1 MEVDDMRFSCD
12 TNDLNSSLSVVSRAL
27 AVRSPKPI
35 LEGILF
41 ESCDEGLKL
50 TCTDLALGIETII
63 PATFIEEGRA
73 VLPGKLLCEIVRKLP
88 GGMCDISISDRMQAT
103 IRCAS
108 IRTTITGFDP
118 VEYPE
123 LPQVTG
129 ASFSMAQST
138 LRDMIGRTLFA
149 IAVDESR
156 PILTGCLMEVGKNEM
171 RVVALDGF
179 RLAMR
184 KENIEGPEKDVAAV
198 VGGKVLGD
206 IAKILND
213 TDEEVSLCFSRSHV
227 QLNMGATHIVAR
239 LLEGEFIR
247 YRQILP
253 QEWQTR
259 VAVRRSDL
267 GSAIDRASLIAREG
281 KSNLVCF
288 KIDGDT
294 LDVTSNSENGDMEEK
309 IDVTTEG
316 KDLTIAFNVRYIT
329 DVLKALSDDEVF
341 MRFNSNVSPCVVCP
355 MEGDSYLYLV
365 LPVRVF
371 NS

>member
-1 MEVDDMRFSCD
+1 MRFSCD
-12 TNDLNSSLSVVSRAL
+12 TNDLNTSLSIVSRAL

-35 LEGILF
+35 LEGILL
-41 ESCDEGLKL
+41 ESCEQGLRL
-50 TCTDLALGIETII
+50 TCTDLALGIETTI

-88 GGMCDISISDRMQAT
+88 GGACDISVSDRLQAT

-123 LPQVTG
+123 LPQVSG
-129 ASFSMAQST
+129 ASFSMPQST

-156 PILTGCLMEVGKNEM
+156 PILTGCLMEVGRSEM

-184 KENIEGPEKDVAAV
+184 KENIEGPESDVSAV

-206 IAKILND
+206 IAKILGD
-213 TDEEVSLCFSRSHV
+213 TDEEVALCFSRSHLG
-227 QLNMGATHIVAR
+227 LNIGATHIVAR
-239 LLEGEFIR
+239 MLEGEFIR

-259 VAVRRSDL
+259 VAVRSGEL

-294 LDVTSNSENGDMEEK
+294 LTVTSNSENGDMEER

-316 KDLTIAFNVRYIT
+316 NDLSIAFNVRYIT
-329 DVLKALSDDEVF
+329 DVLKAISDDEVY

-355 MEGDSYLYLV
+355 TDGDSYLYLV
-365 LPVRVF
+365 LPVRMF
-371 NS
+371 NNN

>member
-1 MEVDDMRFSCD
+1 MRFSCD
-12 TNDLNSSLSVVSRAL
+12 TNELNASLAIVSRAL
-27 AVRSPKPI
+27 AARSPKPI
-35 LEGILF
+35 LEGILM
-41 ESCDEGLKL
+41 ESCDDGLRL
-50 TCTDLALGIETII
+50 VCTDLALGIETTL
-63 PATFIEEGRA
+63 PAAFIEEGRA

-88 GGMCDISISDRMQAT
+88 GGQCEIHISDRMQAT

-108 IRTTITGFDP
+108 IRTTIGGFDP

-129 ASFSMAQST
+129 EKFSIGQGK

-156 PILTGCLMEVGKNEM
+156 PILTGCLMEIGPQEI

-179 RLAMR
+179 RLALR
-184 KENIEGPEKDVAAV
+184 REEISGPQKEISAV
-198 VGGKVLGD
+198 VGGRVLGD
-206 IAKILND
+206 IAKILSD
-213 TDEEVSLCFSRSHV
+213 TEEPVTLCFSRSHM
-227 QLNMGATHIVAR
+227 QMDIGRTHVVAR

-253 QEWQTR
+253 QEWQTLATVSR
-259 VAVRRSDL
+259 AEL

-281 KSNLVCF
+281 KNNLVCF
-288 KIDGDT
+288 KIDGET
-294 LDVTSNSENGDMEEK
+294 LEVTSNSETGDMEER
-309 IDVTTEG
+309 ISITTQG

-329 DVLKALSDDEVF
+329 DVLKALNDDEIV
-341 MRFNSNVSPCVVCP
+341 MRFNSNVSPCVLCP
-355 MEGDSYLYLV
+355 TQGESYLYLV

-371 NS
+371 GS

>member
-1 MEVDDMRFSCD
+1 MRFSCEVSE
-12 TNDLNSSLSVVSRAL
+12 LNASLSIVSRAL

-35 LEGILF
+35 LEGILL
-41 ESCDEGLKL
+41 ESCEEGLRL

-63 PATFIEEGRA
+63 PATFIDEGRI
-73 VLPGKLLCEIVRKLP
+73 VLPGKLLCEVVRKLP
-88 GGMCDISISDRMQAT
+88 GGQVEFDISERLKTT

-108 IRTTITGFDP
+108 SRTTIMGLDP

-123 LPQVTG
+123 LPEVQG
-129 ASFSMAQST
+129 PSFAMEQGR

-156 PILTGCLMEVGKNEM
+156 PILTGCLLEITPAEL

-184 KENIEGPEKDVAAV
+184 KENVAGPEKDVSAV

-206 IAKILND
+206 IAKILAD
-213 TDEEVSLCFSRSHV
+213 SEEPVSLCFSRSHAKLV
-227 QLNMGATHIVAR
+227 IGHTNVVAR

-253 QEWQTR
+253 DEWQTR
-259 VAVRRSDL
+259 VTVERSAL
-267 GSAIDRASLIAREG
+267 WSAIDRASLIAREG

-288 KIDGDT
+288 KIDGET
-294 LDVTSNSENGDMEEK
+294 LDVTSNSETGDVEEK
-309 IDVTTEG
+309 ILVTTEG
-316 KDLTIAFNVRYIT
+316 RDLTIAFNVRYIT
-329 DVLKALSDDEVF
+329 DVLKALSDDAIC
-341 MRFNSNVSPCVVCP
+341 MRFNSNVSPCVICP
-355 MEGDSYLYLV
+355 TEGDGYLYLV

-371 NS
+371 NA

>member
-1 MEVDDMRFSCD
+1 MIEFAFLGCKILLYKKPQSYPQLCGKTGDIYTDSNKVFHSQKDKQVLAFWQLSPFSTVLRLLLLNPIYCYYSMEVDDMRFSCD
-12 TNDLNSSLSVVSRAL
+12 TSDLNSSLSIVSRAL

-50 TCTDLALGIETII
+50 TCTDLALGIETVI

-123 LPQVTG
+123 LPQVAG
-129 ASFSMAQST
+129 ASFSMPQNT

-156 PILTGCLMEVGKNEM
+156 PILTGCLMEVGKHEM

-179 RLAMR
+179 RLALR
-184 KENIEGPEKDVAAV
+184 KETSKARIRMLRRLSAARCWA
-198 VGGKVLGD
+198 
-206 IAKILND
+206 I
-213 TDEEVSLCFSRSHV
+213 S
-227 QLNMGATHIVAR
+227 
-239 LLEGEFIR
+239 
-247 YRQILP
+247 
-253 QEWQTR
+253 
-259 VAVRRSDL
+259 RRS
-267 GSAIDRASLIAREG
+267 SAIPTKRFPCASAAAMC
-281 KSNLVCF
+281 S
-288 KIDGDT
+288 
-294 LDVTSNSENGDMEEK
+294 
-309 IDVTTEG
+309 
-316 KDLTIAFNVRYIT
+316 
-329 DVLKALSDDEVF
+329 
-341 MRFNSNVSPCVVCP
+341 
-355 MEGDSYLYLV
+355 
-365 LPVRVF
+365 
-371 NS
+371 

>member
-1 MEVDDMRFSCD
+1 MRFTCD
-12 TNDLNSSLSVVSRAL
+12 TNDLNASLSVVSRAL

-41 ESCDEGLKL
+41 ESCDEGLRL
-50 TCTDLALGIETII
+50 ICTDLALGIETVI
-63 PATFIEEGRA
+63 PATIEEEGRV
-73 VLPGKLLCEIVRKLP
+73 VLPGKLLCEVVRKLP
-88 GGMCDISISDRMQAT
+88 SGVAEFRISDRLQTT

-108 IRTTITGFDP
+108 SRTTITGLDP

-123 LPQVTG
+123 LPQVSG
-129 ASFSMAQST
+129 QSFAMPQST
-138 LRDMIGRTLFA
+138 LRDMIARTLFA

-156 PILTGCLMEVGKNEM
+156 PILTGCLMEIGREEM

-184 KENIEGPEKDVAAV
+184 REMIAGPEQEVSAV

-206 IAKILND
+206 IAKILGD
-213 TDEEVSLCFSRSHV
+213 TEDEVSLCFSRSHV
-227 QLNMGATHIVAR
+227 KMSIGGTQIVAR

-259 VAVRRSDL
+259 VIIGRSEL
-267 GSAIDRASLIAREG
+267 ASAIDRASLIAREG

-288 KIDGDT
+288 RIDGEMMT
-294 LDVTSNSENGDMEEK
+294 VTSNSEMGDVEEQ
-309 IDVTTEG
+309 IRVTTEG

-329 DVLKALSDDEVF
+329 DVLKAVSDDEIA

-355 MEGDSYLYLV
+355 TEGEGYLYLV

-371 NS
+371 SA

>member
-1 MEVDDMRFSCD
+1 MRFSCD
-12 TNDLNSSLSVVSRAL
+12 TNDLNTSLSIVSRAL

-35 LEGILF
+35 LEGILL
-41 ESCDEGLKL
+41 ESCEEGLRL
-50 TCTDLALGIETII
+50 VCTDLALGIQTVI
-63 PATFIEEGRA
+63 PASFSEEGRA

-88 GGMCDISISDRMQAT
+88 GGNCTISISDRLQAT

-108 IRTTITGFDP
+108 IRTTISGFDP

-123 LPQVTG
+123 LPMVTG
-129 ASFSMAQST
+129 QSFSMPQNI

-156 PILTGCLMEVGKNEM
+156 PILTGCLMEIGRNEM
-171 RVVALDGF
+171 RMIALDGF

-184 KENIEGPEKDVAAV
+184 QETVSGPESDVSAV
-198 VGGKVLGD
+198 VGGKVLSD
-206 IAKILND
+206 IAKILAD
-213 TDEEVSLCFSRSHV
+213 TDEEVALCFSPSHV
-227 QLNMGATHIVAR
+227 QMNMGATHIVAR

-253 QEWQTR
+253 QAWQTR
-259 VAVRRSDL
+259 VAVRTGELS
-267 GSAIDRASLIAREG
+267 SAIDRASLIAREG

-294 LDVTSNSENGDMEEK
+294 LTVSSNSENGDMEEK

-316 KDLTIAFNVRYIT
+316 NDLTIAFNVRYIT
-329 DVLKALSDDEVF
+329 DVLKAISDDEVF

-355 MEGDSYLYLV
+355 TEGDGYLYLV

-371 NS
+371 NA

>member
-1 MEVDDMRFSCD
+1 MRFSCD
-12 TNDLNSSLSVVSRAL
+12 TSNLNSSLSIVSRAL

-88 GGMCDISISDRMQAT
+88 GGACDISISDRLQAT

-108 IRTTITGFDP
+108 TRTTITGFDP

-123 LPQVTG
+123 LPQVAG
-129 ASFSMAQST
+129 ASFSMPQNT
-138 LRDMIGRTLFA
+138 LRDMIGHTLFA

-156 PILTGCLMEVGKNEM
+156 PILTGCLMEVGKEEM

-184 KENIEGPEKDVAAV
+184 KENIAGPEKEVSAV

-213 TDEEVSLCFSRSHV
+213 TDEEVSMCFSRSHV

-294 LDVTSNSENGDMEEK
+294 LMVTSNSENGDMEEK

-329 DVLKALSDDEVF
+329 DVLKALNDDEVF

-355 MEGDSYLYLV
+355 TEGDSYLYLV

>member
-12 TNDLNSSLSVVSRAL
+12 TNDLNASLNIVSRAL
-27 AVRSPKPI
+27 AIRSPKPI

-41 ESCDEGLKL
+41 ESCDEGLRL

-73 VLPGKLLCEIVRKLP
+73 VLPGKLLCEVVRKLP
-88 GGMCDISISDRMQAT
+88 GGMCEMSISDRMQAT
-103 IRCAS
+103 IRCATF
-108 IRTTITGFDP
+108 RTTISGFDP

-123 LPQVTG
+123 LPQVDG
-129 ASFSMAQST
+129 DSFSVAQNV

-156 PILTGCLMEVGKNEM
+156 PILTGCLMEIEKSEM

-179 RLAMR
+179 RLALR
-184 KENIEGPEKDVAAV
+184 KENIDGPEKPVSAG

-206 IAKILND
+206 IAKILAD
-213 TDEEVSLCFSRSHV
+213 TEEPVSMCFSRSHV
-227 QLNMGATHIVAR
+227 QMNIGATHIVAR

-259 VAVRRSDL
+259 VAVGRSEL
-267 GSAIDRASLIAREG
+267 SSAIDRASLIAREG

-288 KIDGDT
+288 KIDGET

-309 IDVTTEG
+309 IGVTTEG

-355 MEGDSYLYLV
+355 TEGDSYLYLV

>member
-1 MEVDDMRFSCD
+1 MRFSCD
-12 TNDLNSSLSVVSRAL
+12 TNDLSASLNIVSRAL
-27 AVRSPKPI
+27 AIRSPKPI

-41 ESCDEGLKL
+41 ESSDEGLRL
-50 TCTDLALGIETII
+50 TCTDLALGIETIS

-73 VLPGKLLCEIVRKLP
+73 VLPGKLLCEVVRKLP
-88 GGMCDISISDRMQAT
+88 GGMCEININDRMQAT
-103 IRCAS
+103 IRCATF
-108 IRTTITGFDP
+108 RTTITGFDP

-123 LPQVTG
+123 LPQVAG
-129 ASFSMAQST
+129 ESFAVPQNI

-156 PILTGCLMEVGKNEM
+156 PILTGCLMEIEKDEM

-179 RLAMR
+179 RLALR
-184 KENIEGPEKDVAAV
+184 KEHIDGPEKPVSAV

-206 IAKILND
+206 IAKILAD
-213 TDEEVSLCFSRSHV
+213 TDEPVSLCFSRSHV
-227 QLNMGATHIVAR
+227 QMNIGATHIVAR

-259 VAVRRSDL
+259 VAVGRSEL
-267 GSAIDRASLIAREG
+267 SSAIDRASLIAREG

-288 KIDGDT
+288 KIDGET

-309 IDVTTEG
+309 IAVTTEG

-355 MEGDSYLYLV
+355 IEGDSYLYLV

>member
-1 MEVDDMRFSCD
+1 MRFSCD
-12 TNDLNSSLSVVSRAL
+12 TNDLNASLNIVSRAL
-27 AVRSPKPI
+27 AIRSPKPI

-41 ESCDEGLKL
+41 ESCDEGLRL

-73 VLPGKLLCEIVRKLP
+73 VLPGKLLCEVVRKLP
-88 GGMCDISISDRMQAT
+88 GGMCEMSISDRMQAT
-103 IRCAS
+103 IRCATF
-108 IRTTITGFDP
+108 RTTIAGFDP

-123 LPQVTG
+123 LPQVDG
-129 ASFSMAQST
+129 DSFSVAQNV

-156 PILTGCLMEVGKNEM
+156 PILTGCLMEIEKSEM

-179 RLAMR
+179 RLALR
-184 KENIEGPEKDVAAV
+184 KENIDGPEKPVSAV

-206 IAKILND
+206 IAKILAD
-213 TDEEVSLCFSRSHV
+213 TEEPVSMCFSRSHV
-227 QLNMGATHIVAR
+227 QMNIGATHIVAR

-253 QEWQTR
+253 AEWQTR
-259 VAVRRSDL
+259 VAVKRSEL
-267 GSAIDRASLIAREG
+267 SSAIDRASLIAREG

-288 KIDGDT
+288 KIDGET

-309 IDVTTEG
+309 IAVMTEG

-355 MEGDSYLYLV
+355 TEGDSYLYLV

>member
-1 MEVDDMRFSCD
+1 MRFSCD
-12 TNDLNSSLSVVSRAL
+12 TNDLNTSLSIVSRAL

-35 LEGILF
+35 LEGILL
-41 ESCDEGLKL
+41 ESCEQGLRL
-50 TCTDLALGIETII
+50 ICTDLALGIQTVIRATI
-63 PATFIEEGRA
+63 IEEGRA

-88 GGMCDISISDRMQAT
+88 GGDCEFSISDRMKAT
-103 IRCAS
+103 IHCAS

-123 LPQVTG
+123 LPQVSG
-129 ASFSMAQST
+129 ASFSMPQST

-156 PILTGCLMEVGKNEM
+156 PILTGCLMEVGKSEM

-184 KENIEGPEKDVAAV
+184 RENIDGPDSDVSAV

-206 IAKILND
+206 IAKILSD
-213 TDEEVSLCFSRSHV
+213 SDEPVALCFSRSHV
-227 QLNMGATHIVAR
+227 QMNVGATHIVAR

-253 QEWQTR
+253 QEWQIR
-259 VAVRRSDL
+259 VAVRSGEL
-267 GSAIDRASLIAREG
+267 SSAIDRASLIAREG

-294 LDVTSNSENGDMEEK
+294 LTVTSNSENGDMEEK

-316 KDLTIAFNVRYIT
+316 KDLSIAFNVRYIT
-329 DVLKALSDDEVF
+329 DVLKAISDDEVF

-355 MEGDSYLYLV
+355 TEGESYLYLV

-371 NS
+371 NA

>member
-1 MEVDDMRFSCD
+1 MRFSCD
-12 TNDLNSSLSVVSRAL
+12 TNDLNTSLSIVSRAL

-35 LEGILF
+35 LEGILL
-41 ESCDEGLKL
+41 ESCEQGLRL
-50 TCTDLALGIETII
+50 TCTDLALGIETHI
-63 PATFIEEGRA
+63 PATMIEEGRA

-88 GGMCDISISDRMQAT
+88 GGVCDISVSDRLQAT

-123 LPQVTG
+123 LPQVAG
-129 ASFSMAQST
+129 ASFAMAQST

-156 PILTGCLMEVGKNEM
+156 PILTGCLMEVNRAEM

-184 KENIEGPEKDVAAV
+184 EEKIDGPDKDVSAV
-198 VGGKVLGD
+198 VGGRVLGD
-206 IAKILND
+206 IAKILCD
-213 TDEEVSLCFSRSHV
+213 TDEPVSLCFSASHV
-227 QLNMGATHIVAR
+227 QMNMGPTHIVAR

-259 VAVRRSDL
+259 VSVRRADL
-267 GSAIDRASLIAREG
+267 GNAIDRASLIAREG
-281 KSNLVCF
+281 KNNLVCF

-294 LDVTSNSENGDMEEK
+294 LTVTSNSENGDMEEK
-309 IDVTTEG
+309 IAVTTEG
-316 KDLTIAFNVRYIT
+316 KDLSIAFNVRYIT
-329 DVLKALSDDEVF
+329 DVLKALSDDEVY

-355 MEGDSYLYLV
+355 TQGDGYLYLV

-371 NS
+371 NA

>member
-1 MEVDDMRFSCD
+1 MRFSCD
-12 TNDLNSSLSVVSRAL
+12 TNDLSSSLNIVSRAL
-27 AVRSPKPI
+27 AIRSPKPI

-41 ESCDEGLKL
+41 ESCDDGLRL
-50 TCTDLALGIETII
+50 TCTDLALGIETVI

-73 VLPGKLLCEIVRKLP
+73 VLPGKLLCEVVRKLP
-88 GGMCDISISDRMQAT
+88 GGMCEISISDRMQAT
-103 IRCAS
+103 IRCATS
-108 IRTTITGFDP
+108 RTTITGFDP

-123 LPQVTG
+123 LPQVAG
-129 ASFSMAQST
+129 DEFSVPQNM

-156 PILTGCLMEVGKNEM
+156 PILTGCLMEIEKGEM

-179 RLAMR
+179 RLALR
-184 KENIEGPEKDVAAV
+184 KENIDGPENPVSAV

-206 IAKILND
+206 IAKILAD
-213 TDEEVSLCFSRSHV
+213 TDEPVSLCFSRSHV
-227 QLNMGATHIVAR
+227 QMNIGATHIVAR

-259 VAVRRSDL
+259 VAVKRSEL
-267 GSAIDRASLIAREG
+267 SSAIDRASLIAREG

-288 KIDGDT
+288 KIDGET

-309 IDVTTEG
+309 IAVTTEG

-329 DVLKALSDDEVF
+329 DVLKALSDDEIF

-355 MEGDSYLYLV
+355 TEGDSYLYLV

>member
-1 MEVDDMRFSCD
+1 MRFSCD
-12 TNDLNSSLSVVSRAL
+12 TNDLNAALSIVSRAL

-35 LEGILF
+35 LEGVLF
-41 ESCDEGLKL
+41 ESCDDGLRL
-50 TCTDLALGIETII
+50 TCTDLALGIETTL
-63 PATFIEEGRA
+63 PATFAEEGRC

-88 GGMCDISISDRMQAT
+88 GGMCDISISERLQAT
-103 IRCAS
+103 IRCQS
-108 IRTTITGFDP
+108 IRTTISGFDP

-123 LPQVTG
+123 LPQVAG
-129 ASFSMAQST
+129 EEFSIPQNT

-156 PILTGCLMEVGKNEM
+156 PILTGCLMEIGRTEM

-179 RLAMR
+179 RLALR
-184 KENIEGPEKDVAAV
+184 REAICGPQTDVSAV
-198 VGGKVLGD
+198 VGGKVLGE
-206 IAKILND
+206 IAKILAD
-213 TDEEVSLCFSRSHV
+213 TDEPASLCFSRSHA
-227 QLNMGATHIVAR
+227 QMNIGRTHVVAR

-253 QEWQTR
+253 EEWQTR
-259 VAVRRSDL
+259 VTVDRAEL

-288 KIDGDT
+288 KIDGET
-294 LDVTSNSENGDMEEK
+294 LEVTSNSETGDMEER
-309 IDVTTEG
+309 IAVQTQG

-329 DVLKALSDDEVF
+329 DVLKALSDEEVV

-355 MEGDSYLYLV
+355 TEGEGYLYLV

-371 NS
+371 NA